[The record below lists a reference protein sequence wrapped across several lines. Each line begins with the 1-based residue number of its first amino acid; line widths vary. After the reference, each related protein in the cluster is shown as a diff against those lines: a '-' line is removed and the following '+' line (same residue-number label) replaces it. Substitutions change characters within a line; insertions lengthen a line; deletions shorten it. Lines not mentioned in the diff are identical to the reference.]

1 MRRPSALP
9 VPAVGVAWLL
19 GIVPYALPLLWQG
32 PTQRQAALWMAA
44 AGALGVGGALVQR
57 WSARIALGA
66 AALAVLGAGV
76 VPTIGRTVP
85 LLAVVAAA
93 LALAPGPT
101 AAARP
106 PRPLR
111 TLSIA
116 LAGITWLREGSLALT
131 LGLLA
136 AAGAVVVLEWIRP
149 TATAA
154 VDRAIRRAAAR
165 LGEVVSYAVIAVVA
179 LPLLFVPAL
188 VGAPFRAVQRRRR
201 RRAGTEWRD
210 RGVAPRDERRDAVRP
225 FAPAPVRERRLLNAL
240 GGVALVGALVLIGFQ
255 LGDRTADP
263 PPVQVARAALPPTDA
278 DDEPDPN
285 RGDGQPELA
294 DRPAFSGVP
303 WADEVEAEFARYGN
317 GHLPTDPELGYVVG
331 DFDGVHLSVRDGVRT
346 SLASTCAC
354 PRVHLW
360 LLGGSSAFGWNQ
372 RDEHTIASHLVRLG
386 EELGVAVVVD
396 NFAVPGWTI
405 DQERRH
411 LERLLARRPAPD
423 GVIVYDGFNDVM
435 AAVTEAALAGRPLD
449 PAKPSILDNE
459 ALRIYSTQGGEL
471 SDAGGPDAVGE
482 AAAARHVDAQE
493 AVRSALVGRDIRVW
507 FALQGDAFASTAQ
520 LRHIED
526 VTGRPAAEIRSSEVA
541 RAFDAFARAM
551 HTRSIDVR
559 SPLAQLQE
567 PVFSDPSHT
576 NERGAQVAAATI
588 MGSIG
593 PLLVERAR

>member
-1 MRRPSALP
+1 MRRPSAVP
-9 VPAVGVAWLL
+9 IPAVAVAWLL

-32 PTQRQAALWMAA
+32 PTQRQAALWMTA

-57 WSARIALGA
+57 WPARAALGA

-85 LLAVVAAA
+85 LLAVVAVA
-93 LALAPGPT
+93 LALAPGP
-101 AAARP
+101 AAVAPP

-136 AAGAVVVLEWIRP
+136 AAAVVVLLEWTRP

-154 VDRAIRRAAAR
+154 IDRGIRRAAAR

-188 VGAPFRAVQRRRR
+188 IGAPFRAVQRRRR

-240 GGVALVGALVLIGFQ
+240 GGVALVGALVFVGFQ
-255 LGDRTADP
+255 VGERTAAR
-263 PPVQVARAALPPTDA
+263 PPVRVAGAALPPVG

-285 RGDGQPELA
+285 RGDGQPGLA

-303 WADEVEAEFARYGN
+303 WADEVEAEFERYGN

-346 SLASTCAC
+346 SLAATCAC

-386 EELGVAVVVD
+386 EELGVAVVID

-405 DQERRH
+405 DQERRY
-411 LERLLARRPAPD
+411 LERLLDRRPAPD

-449 PAKPSILDNE
+449 PEKPSILDNE

-471 SDAGGPDAVGE
+471 ADAGGPDVVGL

-493 AVRSALVGRDIRVW
+493 ALRSALIGRDIRVW

-520 LRHIED
+520 LRHIEG
-526 VTGRPAAEIRSSEVA
+526 VTGRPAAEVRSSEVA
-541 RAFDAFARAM
+541 QAFDAFARAM
-551 HTRSIDVR
+551 QTRSIDVR
-559 SPLAQLQE
+559 SPLAQLDE

-576 NERGAQVAAATI
+576 NERGAQLAAATI